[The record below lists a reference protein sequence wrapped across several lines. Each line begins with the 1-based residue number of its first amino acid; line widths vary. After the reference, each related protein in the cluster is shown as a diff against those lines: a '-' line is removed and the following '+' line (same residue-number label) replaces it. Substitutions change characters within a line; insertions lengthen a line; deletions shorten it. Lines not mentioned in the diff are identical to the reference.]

1 MINII
6 LNKRIIRNCNV
17 LNYNQY
23 ITNFSSIS
31 NIVSNDNLSV
41 NESDSNSNNDSK
53 PEKNIRHNKENLQKL
68 QPQNIYDAIDIVKKS
83 NWAKFDESVE
93 IIVNLGVDPRKPNQA
108 IKGVAKL
115 PHGVGK
121 IVRVAVFAQGS
132 DVQAAKDAGAD
143 AVGSDELVARVQAG
157 DFPFDSVIATPE
169 MMPTLGKIG
178 KLLGPKGLMP
188 NPKMGTVTKDVAKA
202 VKASKAGAVQFRV
215 EKKGIIQ
222 ACIGK
227 VSFTKEKLLEN
238 IRSMM
243 VAIGDSKPEGI
254 KGKYY
259 LVGHIK
265 STMGRSIPIDV
276 ATIDPTNGRFMLDP
290 TKVTVQT

>member
-1 MINII
+1 MNI
-6 LNKRIIRNCNV
+6 LNKRILRNCNIH
-17 LNYNQY
+17 NNKY
-23 ITNFSSIS
+23 IINFSSIS
-31 NIVSNDNLSV
+31 NISNNNTI
-41 NESDSNSNNDSK
+41 NENNNNNNNSNNNKSD
-53 PEKNIRHNKENLQKL
+53 KNIRHTKEKIEKL
-68 QPQNIYDAIDIVKKS
+68 QPQNIYDALDIVKKS

-93 IIVNLGVDPRKPNQA
+93 IIVNLGVDPRKSNQA

-188 NPKMGTVTKDVAKA
+188 NPKTGTVTADVVKA
-202 VKASKAGAVQFRV
+202 VKNAKAGQ
-215 EKKGIIQ
+215 
-222 ACIGK
+222 
-227 VSFTKEKLLEN
+227 VSFRNDKAGIVHTLVGKKSFSDENLREN
-238 IRSMM
+238 ILAL
-243 VAIGDSKPEGI
+243 VADIKRLKPSTSK
-254 KGKYY
+254 
-259 LVGHIK
+259 GHFVKKIVLS
-265 STMGRSIPIDV
+265 STMGPGIQIDV
-276 ATIDPTNGRFMLDP
+276 TEF
-290 TKVTVQT
+290 

>member
-1 MINII
+1 MKSLLLLNKSLIRKNNII
-6 LNKRIIRNCNV
+6 
-17 LNYNQY
+17 
-23 ITNFSSIS
+23 ITSSLSSIS
-31 NIVSNDNLSV
+31 NVKVNINSSN
-41 NESDSNSNNDSK
+41 SDSDSSNNKTEK
-53 PEKNIRHNKENLQKL
+53 PIRHTKEQLEKL
-68 QPQNIYDAIDIVKKS
+68 SPQNIYDAVDIVKKS
-83 NWAKFDESVE
+83 AWSKFDETVE
-93 IIVNLGVDPRKPNQA
+93 IIVNLGLDPRKPNQS

-157 DFPFDSVIATPE
+157 DFPFDSVIATPD
-169 MMPTLGKIG
+169 MMPTLAKVG

-202 VKASKAGAVQFRV
+202 VKTSKAGAVQFRV
-215 EKKGIIQ
+215 EKKGIVQ
-222 ACIGK
+222 ASVGK

-243 VAIGDSKPEGI
+243 VAIGDCKPEGI

-265 STMGRSIPIDV
+265 STMGRSVPVEV

-290 TKVTVQT
+290 SKVTVLT

>member
-1 MINII
+1 MKSLLLLNKTLIRKNNII
-6 LNKRIIRNCNV
+6 SLS
-17 LNYNQY
+17 L
-23 ITNFSSIS
+23 SSIS
-31 NIVSNDNLSV
+31 NVSVNSSSNNNNNNNNSNDNKT
-41 NESDSNSNNDSK
+41 EK
-53 PEKNIRHNKENLQKL
+53 PIRHTKDQLEKL
-68 QPQNIYDAIDIVKKS
+68 SPQNIYDAVDIVKKS
-83 NWAKFDESVE
+83 AWSKFDETVE
-93 IIVNLGVDPRKPNQA
+93 IIVNLGLDPRKPNQA

-169 MMPTLGKIG
+169 MMPTLAKVG

-202 VKASKAGAVQFRV
+202 VKTSKAGAVQFRV
-215 EKKGIIQ
+215 EKKGIVQ
-222 ACIGK
+222 ASVGK

-238 IRSMM
+238 IRSIM
-243 VAIGDSKPEGI
+243 VAIGDCKPEGI

-265 STMGRSIPIDV
+265 STMGRSVPVEV

-290 TKVTVQT
+290 SKVTVQT

>member
-1 MINII
+1 MMIMNIRLINKNFIRNNNNNNII
-6 LNKRIIRNCNV
+6 AKL
-17 LNYNQY
+17 
-23 ITNFSSIS
+23 SSIS
-31 NIVSNDNLSV
+31 NNVNVSIKENIDN
-41 NESDSNSNNDSK
+41 NNKDDK
-53 PEKNIRHNKENLQKL
+53 PKVIRHTKETLEKL
-68 QPQNIYDAIDIVKKS
+68 SPQNIYDALDIVKKS
-83 NWAKFDESVE
+83 AWSKFDETVE
-93 IIVNLGVDPRKPNQA
+93 IIVNLGLDPRKPNQA

-121 IVRVAVFAQGS
+121 IVRVAVFAQGA

-143 AVGSDELVARVQAG
+143 AVGSDDLVARVQAG

-169 MMPTLGKIG
+169 MMPALGRIG

-202 VKASKAGAVQFRV
+202 VKISKAGAVQFRV

-222 ACIGK
+222 ASVGK
-227 VSFTKEKLLEN
+227 VSFTKEKLLDN

-243 VAIGDSKPEGI
+243 VAIGDSKPEGL
-254 KGKYY
+254 KGKFY
-259 LVGHIK
+259 LVGHVK
-265 STMGRSIPIDV
+265 STMGRSVPLDV

-290 TKVTVQT
+290 SKVTANII

>member
-1 MINII
+1 MNI
-6 LNKRIIRNCNV
+6 LNKRILRNCNIHNNKYV
-17 LNYNQY
+17 
-23 ITNFSSIS
+23 INFSSIS
-31 NIVSNDNLSV
+31 NISNNNTI
-41 NESDSNSNNDSK
+41 NENNNNNNNSNNNKSD
-53 PEKNIRHNKENLQKL
+53 KNIRHTKEKIEKL
-68 QPQNIYDAIDIVKKS
+68 QPQNIYDALDIVKKS

-222 ACIGK
+222 ACVGK

-265 STMGRSIPIDV
+265 STMGRSVPLDV

-290 TKVTVQT
+290 TKVTIQT